1 MEAVTTLPYS
11 RPLTVAD
18 LGVMPDDGH
27 RYELIDGAL
36 IVTPAP
42 GLRHQRASL
51 SLAVALH
58 DACPDDLVVLAA
70 PFQVTL
76 SEDTGVQPDLLVA
89 PREAFSDKDL
99 PGAPLLAVE
108 ILSPSTRLIDL
119 NLKRARYERAGVSS
133 YWIIDPVEPRLLVW
147 ELEDGKYAEVAD
159 VSGHAAWTAERPFV
173 VTVVPDELGV

>member
-18 LGVMPDDGH
+18 LDAMPDDGH

-42 GLRHQRASL
+42 GLRHQRASIR
-51 SLAVALH
+51 LAVALH
-58 DACPDDLVVLAA
+58 DACPEHLMVLAA

-76 SEDTGVQPDLLVA
+76 SEDTGVQPDILVA
-89 PREAFSDKDL
+89 PRDAFTEKNL

-119 NLKRARYERAGVSS
+119 NLKRASYARAGVPS
-133 YWIIDPVEPRLLVW
+133 YWIVDPVEPRLLVW
-147 ELEDGKYAEVAD
+147 ELSGEEYVEVAD
-159 VSGHAAWTAERPFV
+159 VAGDESWTSQRPFA
-173 VTVVPDELGV
+173 VTVVPPGLVD